1 MRSVNRTK
9 PRNRIEAFIAALA
22 RCAVPAHAHN
32 QYAGRSRG
40 AAIRRENLALYLAQM
55 RRRSPTTI
63 LVGEAPSHR
72 GCRLTGIPFMS
83 ETLMLRGVAQAGMF
97 GAERNYRKATS
108 GETLSTEASATIVWG
123 TIAAIEPTPL
133 LWNAFPFHPHGPD
146 EPRSN
151 RPPTARELAI
161 GQEFLVDLIAMFN
174 VTTVIAVGNRARD
187 SLNLLEIEHTR
198 VRHPSRGGKRDFT
211 AGILELCQNGS
222 KGVVGGTR

>member
-1 MRSVNRTK
+1 MKK
-9 PRNRIEAFIAALA
+9 PNPIEPRPIAAFIEALA

-40 AAIRRENLALYLAQM
+40 AATRRENLALYLAQM
-55 RRRSPTTI
+55 HRRRPTTI

-97 GAERNYRKATS
+97 GAERNYRKATP
-108 GETLSTEASATIVWG
+108 GEVLSTEASATIVWG

-133 LWNAFPFHPHGPD
+133 LWNAFPFHPHRPG

-151 RPPTARELAI
+151 RPPTAGELGI
-161 GQEFLVDLIAMFN
+161 GQPFLVDLIAMFG
-174 VTTVIAVGNRARD
+174 VTTVVAVGNRARD
-187 SLNLLEIEHTR
+187 SLELLGIEHTR

-211 AGILELCQNGS
+211 AGIVELCQN
-222 KGVVGGTR
+222 